1 MGAGE
6 FIVNVPLI
14 NPAGDLQWGT
24 VIVSVPAGMDMN
36 SLDTAIQNAILDARF
51 EWIGDSERLQGYT
64 LFETSPNN
72 IDYDIGGFVEG
83 GSFFSFANE

>member
-14 NPAGDLQWGT
+14 GPGGDLQWGT
-24 VIVSVPAGMDMN
+24 VIVPVPAGITMAQT
-36 SLDTAIQNAILDARF
+36 DTLIQSAILDARF
-51 EWIGDSERLQGYT
+51 YWLGDSERLEGYR
-64 LFETSPNN
+64 LFETGPNN

-83 GSFFSFANE
+83 GTYYSYAGG